1 VHKSQGENIAKKKH
15 RFTLSLLRRNWIY
28 CSAVYAVNLAGHI
41 HIHSIRHG
49 IYRHI
54 FKIVF
59 PKDSI
64 IYSNVHFESP
74 WLLKIGHNSIV
85 NDHARLDA
93 RNGIVIGNNVDV
105 STDVRIFTIEHDPD
119 SPTFGTKGGPV
130 KIEDWVYIGH
140 GATILPG
147 VTIREGAVV
156 ACGAVVT
163 KDVESW
169 TMVGGIPAKFIKK
182 RPQVRYTQ
190 NTKDKGLFE

>member
-1 VHKSQGENIAKKKH
+1 MTHKKH
-15 RFTLSLLRRNWIY
+15 RFALYFLRRNWIY
-28 CSAVYAVNLAGHI
+28 STAVYVANFVGNI
-41 HIHSIRHG
+41 HIHFIRHG

-54 FKIVF
+54 FKIVL

-74 WLLKIGHNSIV
+74 WLLKIGHNSII

-93 RNGIVIGNNVDV
+93 RNGIIIGNNVDV

-119 SPTFGTKGGPV
+119 SPTFDTKGGPV
-130 KIEDWVYIGH
+130 VVEDWVYIGT

-169 TMVGGIPAKFIKK
+169 TMVGGVPAKFIRK
-182 RPQVRYTQ
+182 RPEVRYTQ
-190 NTKDKGLFE
+190 DTKNKGLFE